1 MVLERQSK
9 RRFQKGVYLLPSIF
23 TVANMFCGW
32 ACVVYAMRG
41 DYIIAAPLIAFA
53 MILDTLD
60 GPIARATDA
69 TSDFV
74 FGGKI
79 YIERT
84 T

>member
-53 MILDTLD
+53 MILE
-60 GPIARATDA
+60 DA
-69 TSDFV
+69 LYTQISSEV
-74 FGGKI
+74 CAKSI
-79 YIERT
+79 
-84 T
+84 